1 MKRRKKEKKKKIKK
15 KEKKENEMS
24 GQDSSLKIRKNN
36 KIMQLPKYP

>member
-1 MKRRKKEKKKKIKK
+1 MKGRKKER

-36 KIMQLPKYP
+36 KIIQLPKYP